1 MRKKKKKYLKLK
13 FNKMQ
18 NKIYFFSFRMR
29 NDVEDSSILTW
40 MSMKVYDLK
49 KESKKINDCEQ
60 EESVTTLYM
69 GFNNNRK
76 NKLKN
81 VL

>member
-1 MRKKKKKYLKLK
+1 
-13 FNKMQ
+13 
-18 NKIYFFSFRMR
+18 MR

-60 EESVTTLYM
+60 EERVKTLYM

-76 NKLKN
+76 MKLKN